1 MSKPR
6 VALAVVLLLVGLV
19 WIGQGAGLIGGS
31 VMTGSSFWLYVG
43 VVLVVLA
50 AAIAWT
56 ARPKPQP

>member
-19 WIGQGAGLIGGS
+19 WTGQGAGVIPGS
-31 VMTGSSFWLYVG
+31 FMSGSSFWLGVG
-43 VVLVVLA
+43 LVCLVLA

-56 ARPKPQP
+56 ARPRGGR

>member
-6 VALAVVLLLVGLV
+6 LALAIVLLLVGLV
-19 WIGQGAGLIGGS
+19 WIGQGAGLIPGS
-31 VMTGSSFWLYVG
+31 FMTGSSFWLEVG

-56 ARPKPQP
+56 ARRKPRP